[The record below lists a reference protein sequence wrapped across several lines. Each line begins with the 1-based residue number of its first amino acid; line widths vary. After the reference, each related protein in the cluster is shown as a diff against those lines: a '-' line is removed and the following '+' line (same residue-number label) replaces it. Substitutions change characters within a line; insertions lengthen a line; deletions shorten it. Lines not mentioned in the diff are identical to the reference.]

1 MKETARESLH
11 VGNPAKS
18 FSAAE
23 SAEPERR
30 GWDEEM
36 YNRKK
41 KDTNNHYDFSRKDL
55 NFEINSKGEIVP
67 LGSNPPPLH
76 ERIKQRLD
84 ELGFVPYYEQ
94 DRPDV
99 IADNSPNC
107 TVTMIFSGNH
117 DVLSRLAFGEEN
129 VDFTLKKKKKY
140 AMHISPDRKES
151 RTGQRTLTTSFA
163 DAMEQKTSSVLM
175 FILMKRLPMRMFR

>member
-1 MKETARESLH
+1 MLATQPSPFLLPKVQNLNVADGTKKCIIA
-11 VGNPAKS
+11 
-18 FSAAE
+18 
-23 SAEPERR
+23 
-30 GWDEEM
+30 
-36 YNRKK
+36 RKK
-41 KDTNNHYDFSRKDL
+41 TPIITMISHEKTSTLRSTPRARL
-55 NFEINSKGEIVP
+55 CRWVLI
-67 LGSNPPPLH
+67 PPPLH

-129 VDFTLKKKKKY
+129 VDFTLKKKKN

>member
-67 LGSNPPPLH
+67 LGSNPPP
-76 ERIKQRLD
+76 
-84 ELGFVPYYEQ
+84 
-94 DRPDV
+94 RPSENGTLRHITV
-99 IADNSPNC
+99 GRAAIATPPEP
-107 TVTMIFSGNH
+107 I
-117 DVLSRLAFGEEN
+117 
-129 VDFTLKKKKKY
+129 
-140 AMHISPDRKES
+140 
-151 RTGQRTLTTSFA
+151 
-163 DAMEQKTSSVLM
+163 
-175 FILMKRLPMRMFR
+175 